1 MIDHLG
7 TAKRP
12 AARPR
17 DPRAGR
23 VGGVH
28 GPEVPGSGAA
38 GEGPCCLGTRSPPTS
53 FGEGNVERIERFPFF
68 LSFGSGN
75 GSIQEAGKVRV
86 TV

>member
-1 MIDHLG
+1 
-7 TAKRP
+7 
-12 AARPR
+12 
-17 DPRAGR
+17 
-23 VGGVH
+23 VH

-75 GSIQEAGKVRV
+75 GSQDRARGLEVVRPRDNV
-86 TV
+86 PVIIITILGCGLCIR